1 MKKIRVGYQG
11 EHGTFSE
18 IAVQKYYKNEVIEA
32 VNYKNFVD
40 ILNDLEDGLLDT
52 AVLPVENTTT
62 GIIYRTYDLL
72 AYRDIY
78 AIGEVT
84 VRIEENLIG
93 IQNAKIED
101 IKEVYSHPEALSQCQ
116 QFFSQYPHIKSIPF
130 QDTAKS
136 VEYIKECQDVKKGA
150 LASYLAAQY
159 YDCPILMKN
168 VNDNEFNTTRFLC
181 VCKGVK
187 VVEDANKISMYFV
200 VNHQPKA
207 LYQVIKVF
215 ADNNINMLKL
225 ESRPLKGRLFEYC
238 FYIDFDGNIDS
249 PIIQDVLTEVK
260 KYCVEMK
267 CLGTYKKAVGEI
279 A

>member
-1 MKKIRVGYQG
+1 MEKIRVGYQG

-18 IAVQKYYKNEVIEA
+18 IAVKKYYKNQVIES
-32 VNYKNFVD
+32 VNYKNFID
-40 ILNDLEDGLLDT
+40 ILDDLEKGLLDT

-72 AYRDIY
+72 ASRDIY

-93 IQNAKIED
+93 VKNARLED
-101 IKEVYSHPEALSQCQ
+101 IEEVYSHPEALGQCQ
-116 QFFSQYPHIKSIPF
+116 QFFNKYPTIKSIPY

-136 VEYIKECQDVKKGA
+136 VEYIKECQDVKKAA
-150 LASYLAAQY
+150 LASYLAAEY
-159 YDCPILMKN
+159 YDCPILLNN

-181 VCKGVK
+181 VCKGVQE
-187 VVEDANKISMYFV
+187 VVDANKISMYFV
-200 VNHQPKA
+200 TNHQPKA
-207 LYQVIKVF
+207 LFQVIKVF

-225 ESRPLKGRLFEYC
+225 ESRPLKGRMFEYC
-238 FYIDFDGNIDS
+238 FYIDFDGNIDN
-249 PIIQDVLTEVK
+249 PIIQNVMDEVQ

-267 CLGTYKKAVGEI
+267 CLGAYKKAIGEI
-279 A
+279 L